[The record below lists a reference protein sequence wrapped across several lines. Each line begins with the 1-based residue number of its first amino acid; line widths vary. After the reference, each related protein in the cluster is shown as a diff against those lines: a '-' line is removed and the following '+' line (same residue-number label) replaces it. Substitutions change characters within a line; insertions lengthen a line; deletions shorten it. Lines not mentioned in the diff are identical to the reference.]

1 MHGRGR
7 WPGWVAWENPSLALH
22 AHGRH
27 GRHQLLEDGLG
38 RHELPTD
45 PRFSRP
51 TRATAKQL
59 RKVALTASWAPMRR
73 LRTQSLMEI
82 LVSCRRAII
91 VDAIIDP
98 EETPGSV

>member
-1 MHGRGR
+1 
-7 WPGWVAWENPSLALH
+7 
-22 AHGRH
+22 
-27 GRHQLLEDGLG
+27 
-38 RHELPTD
+38 
-45 PRFSRP
+45 
-51 TRATAKQL
+51 
-59 RKVALTASWAPMRR
+59 MRR